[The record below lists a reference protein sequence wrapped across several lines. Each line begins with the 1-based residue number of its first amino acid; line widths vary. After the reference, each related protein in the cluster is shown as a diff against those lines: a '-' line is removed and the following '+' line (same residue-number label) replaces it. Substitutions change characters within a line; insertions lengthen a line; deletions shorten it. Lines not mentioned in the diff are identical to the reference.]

1 MYCSKCG
8 HQNPA
13 DSTLCGNCGQPLM
26 APGTVPRPAPAA
38 GTAAAPAGA
47 ARTDGKAI
55 ASLVLGLMSW
65 ILCLS
70 IFTGI
75 PAIILGHISH
85 SNIKKGMG
93 RLKGEGMALAGLIIG
108 YLSIVGIPVILII
121 AAIAIPNL
129 LRSRIAAN
137 ESSAVGSLRTIN
149 TAEVTYASTFPKVG
163 FSTSLEALGGSTP
176 CNATS
181 TTACLIDQVLASGQ
195 KSGYRFTYEAQDTN
209 GDQVMDTYVV
219 QAVPISPGQTGVRF
233 FCSDESGII
242 RYSATETCTRES
254 QPLQ

>member
-8 HQNPA
+8 QENPA
-13 DSTLCGNCGQPLM
+13 ESTLCGKCGQPLT
-26 APGTVPRPAPAA
+26 APGTVPKP
-38 GTAAAPAGA
+38 APAGA
-47 ARTDGKAI
+47 ARTDGKAV

-75 PAIILGHISH
+75 PAIILGHISQ
-85 SNIKKGMG
+85 SNIKKSMG
-93 RLKGEGMALAGLIIG
+93 RLKGEGMALAGLIMG
-108 YLSIVGIPVILII
+108 YLSVVGIPVILII

-129 LRSRIAAN
+129 LRARISAN
-137 ESSAVGSLRTIN
+137 ESSAVGSIRTIN
-149 TAEVTYASTFPKVG
+149 TAEVTYASTYPQAG
-163 FSTSLEALGGSTP
+163 FSASLEALGGSSP
-176 CNATS
+176 CTSTS
-181 TTACLIDQVLASGQ
+181 TTACLIEPVLAAGQ

-219 QAVPISPGQTGVRF
+219 QAVPVSPGQTGVRF

-242 RYSATETCTRES
+242 RYSTAEPCTRES